1 MAEPE
6 VLVPIRCPICLQESL
21 AGFRFSVLED
31 ALATGEI
38 RLYANCHV
46 TSWQGSAQE
55 LAAMREYLDTVWGT
69 SLQKSCPEFFEL
81 DRFLDGD
88 SLSFIYNGVLTAEEM
103 NKVPELAPN
112 GLTPEYDEYQELVTS
127 IHSLASDFSVTDAE
141 IRGRLRSLVA
151 ASKLVPNRSPV
162 ASPANYVSQP
172 WLIRTSSRSEGY
184 NVQSMSQVSEIP
196 ISRIQGYVI
205 RSEHRERMKKHHAQV
220 KDFTTH

>member
-46 TSWQGSAQE
+46 TSWQGSAPE
-55 LAAMREYLDTVWGT
+55 LAAMRDYLDTVWGT
-69 SLQKSCPEFFEL
+69 GLQKSCPAFFEL
-81 DRFLDGD
+81 DRFLNGD
-88 SLSFIYNGVLTAEEM
+88 SLSFIYTGVLTAEEM
-103 NKVPELAPN
+103 NKVPELAPSR
-112 GLTPEYDEYQELVTS
+112 LTPGSDQYQELVAA
-127 IHSLASDFSVTDAE
+127 IDLLASDVTVTDAE

-151 ASKLVPNRSPV
+151 DSKLVPKRPPV
-162 ASPANYVSQP
+162 APPISCVSQP
-172 WLIRTSSRSEGY
+172 RLKRTSSRTEGY
-184 NVQSMSQVSEIP
+184 YVRPMSQVSETP
-196 ISRIQGYVI
+196 ISSIRGYVMSSQHSKGI
-205 RSEHRERMKKHHAQV
+205 KKHSAQV